1 MIAHIV
7 KLVPPSDRG
16 MTLVISALPP
26 LHNSK
31 GNSLSGGVKYMGWE
45 NLRFLTEM
53 LFILEPVRDRRR
65 RRRRR
70 FRIDTEYEIGT

>member
-1 MIAHIV
+1 
-7 KLVPPSDRG
+7 
-16 MTLVISALPP
+16 
-26 LHNSK
+26 
-31 GNSLSGGVKYMGWE
+31 MGWE

-70 FRIDTEYEIGT
+70 RFRIDTEYEIGTIIVDHQQEVIGSQSIRVSSNTLSEVGHEGSNFLVDLR